1 MEDFGA
7 VATPARG
14 FAASARDVDIYTR
27 ARARVHTEIHARTD
41 AHTDAGCR
49 ESGTEGERGRE
60 KERRK
65 RVELPAARA
74 F

>member
-27 ARARVHTEIHARTD
+27 THTHRYTRRTS
-41 AHTDAGCR
+41 
-49 ESGTEGERGRE
+49 ESGTEGEGECARKRGG
-60 KERRK
+60 